1 MATAAL
7 CYAPAIPSYTQP
19 PKVDIRFRLLREGE
33 VTTGVKFLRLYRN
46 FESLGDLAM
55 VYWAE
60 EGSGEFTQT
69 CRIDL
74 ATLLA
79 QGEWEVIGRD
89 NAAPRKVRMVYLA
102 LSGAGTYTFNI
113 TSSEVAGVDGYT
125 LRSGD
130 RLLVIDAAGA
140 VVGLTPTP

>member
-1 MATAAL
+1 MASAMLAYSVGITTF
-7 CYAPAIPSYTQP
+7 IPP
-19 PKVDIRFRLLREGE
+19 PKVDIRFRLLREG
-33 VTTGVKFLRLYRN
+33 VATTGVKFLNFYRDV
-46 FESLGDLAM
+46 SRGDIEIAF
-55 VYWAE
+55 WAE
-60 EGSGEFTQT
+60 EGAGEFTQT

-89 NAAPRKVRMVYLA
+89 NAAPRKVRMAYLA
-102 LSGAGTYTFNI
+102 VTGSGTFTFNI
-113 TSSEVAGVDGYT
+113 SNGGVDGYT

-130 RLLVIDAAGA
+130 RLLVIDAAGT